1 LRTSDFD
8 PISVEIFHKQIRL
21 TTLVVVGFFLVLI
34 LRLWFLQIACGN
46 IYRTQSE
53 NNRIRLQAIPAVR
66 GIVYDAAGEMLVS
79 NRPSY
84 DLYVI
89 PEEVRDRDILQERL
103 NRLIG
108 LSAAKVEEKFDA
120 RARRYPFRPVCIKRD
135 MQRDELAVIESH
147 RFNLPGILI
156 RVKPQRHYH
165 LGDFASHLLGH
176 LGEIT
181 ERQLRSGNY
190 PMNRAGDWIGKSG
203 VEKKWENALR
213 GSCGGEQ
220 VEVDA
225 VGRKIRI
232 ISRQSPLAGA
242 NVYLTI
248 DKALQ
253 SLVEG
258 VLGDKRGSIVAVD
271 PRDGAVLALVSSPSF
286 DPNDFI
292 NGLDQITW
300 SRMAESSDFPLQNRA
315 LAGQYPPGS
324 IFKIVLALA
333 GLEEEVIDPHE
344 ELICRGRYRLGNY
357 EYRCWKEGGHG
368 KIGLHRA
375 LRESCDVFFY
385 QLGERLG
392 VDRIA
397 RYARRFG
404 FGDSTGIDIDHEKKG
419 LIPDREWKL
428 SKYGVPWQGGE
439 TLSMSIGQ
447 SFVLV
452 TPIQVASFVSAVFN
466 GGKLYRPQLTQWVGK
481 TAGEK
486 IFAFEPEL
494 RGNLEIRQEYLNFVR
509 NALVSAVNG
518 VHGTGSKA
526 KLEDIIVA
534 GKTGTAQVIG
544 LKQEEGWTDRNKE
557 IPQRYRDHAWFTAVA
572 PANNPR
578 IALAILIEHGGHGGS
593 VAAPMARKIIKG
605 YLGS

>member
-1 LRTSDFD
+1 MRTSDYD
-8 PISVEIFHKQIRL
+8 PISVEIFHKQIKW
-21 TTLVVVGFFLVLI
+21 TTLVVASFFLVLI

-46 IYRTQSE
+46 TYRTQSE

-66 GIVYDAAGEMLVS
+66 GMIYDASGEMLVS

-89 PEEVRDRDILQERL
+89 PEEVSDREMLQERL
-103 NRLIG
+103 NQLIG
-108 LSAAKVEEKFDA
+108 LSAAEIEDRFDA
-120 RARRYPFRPVCIKRD
+120 QARRYPFRPVRLKRD
-135 MQRDELAVIESH
+135 LQRDELAVIESH
-147 RFNLPGILI
+147 RFSLPGILI
-156 RVKPQRHYH
+156 RVKPQRYYH
-165 LGDFASHLLGH
+165 LGGFASHLLGH

-190 PMNRAGDWIGKSG
+190 PLNRAGDWVGKSG
-203 VEKKWENALR
+203 VEKKWEPVLR
-213 GSCGGEQ
+213 GLRGGEQ

-225 VGRKIRI
+225 VGRKIRR
-232 ISRQSPLAGA
+232 ISRRSPVPGA

-248 DKALQ
+248 DKTLQ
-253 SLVEG
+253 RLVEE
-258 VLGDKRGSIVAVD
+258 VLGNEKGSIVAVD
-271 PRDGAVLALVSSPSF
+271 PRDGAILALASSPSF
-286 DPNDFI
+286 DPNQFI
-292 NGLDQITW
+292 SGLDQTAW
-300 SRMAESSDFPLQNRA
+300 SKMAESSDFPLQNRA

-333 GLEEEVIDPHE
+333 GLQEGVINPQEEI
-344 ELICRGRYRLGNY
+344 ICRGRYRLGNY
-357 EYRCWKEGGHG
+357 EYRCWKERGHG
-368 KIGLHRA
+368 KMDLHHA
-375 LRESCDVFFY
+375 LKESCDVFFY

-397 RYARRFG
+397 RYARDFG
-404 FGDSTGIDIDHEKKG
+404 FGDVTGIDIDHEKKG

-439 TLSMSIGQ
+439 TLSMAIGQ
-447 SFVLV
+447 SFVLA
-452 TPIQVASFVSAVFN
+452 TPIQVASFFAAVFH

-481 TAGEK
+481 TGGEK
-486 IFAFEPEL
+486 ISAFEPEL
-494 RGNLEIRQEYLNFVR
+494 REKLKIRREYLNFVR

-526 KLEDIIVA
+526 KLDDITVA

-544 LKQEEGWTDRNKE
+544 LKKEEVWSDRNKE
-557 IPQRYRDHAWFTAVA
+557 LPRRYRDHAWFAAVA
-572 PANNPR
+572 PADNPR

-605 YLGS
+605 YFES